1 MAIPKAIVNGD
12 SFIRLSLVLLVVI
25 FLFYIDFFANPVYAQ
40 GNKMGAQVW
49 TDTEN
54 NVRII
59 FNYSPAN
66 PVVNT
71 PTDLEFSVR
80 NLQTGDQLKNLTVGV
95 VILTNTSG
103 HERTFKFNN
112 IYARN
117 GDFSV
122 KYQFPDLG
130 IYQVVTRVTSNSPLA
145 IILASFRVIV
155 LPETSFL
162 SNITIAAIVT
172 VIVAGIAYFVS
183 TKQRHLFRNKT
194 RVSILVASISSLL
207 SVYFF
212 LSLNA
217 FPHLYVTLPN
227 LRPMPMINNVSLS
240 SSIIHQGKSFY
251 MSLSGTNNGDSADI
265 QTISLGFP
273 NLTSTDS
280 FVQIRQSDFSQKPIL
295 IKKDEMIG
303 SDYQGTKNLVSA
315 RYPSIEAFSRPWH
328 SHVTHHLQLEVKPTS
343 VGPFVIVLKS
353 VALPHLNEFAHYP
366 LDGLRDYQNEYVKV
380 YSVLVVRDRS

>member
-1 MAIPKAIVNGD
+1 MWN
-12 SFIRLSLVLLVVI
+12 
-25 FLFYIDFFANPVYAQ
+25 
-40 GNKMGAQVW
+40 
-49 TDTEN
+49 DTEN

-59 FNYSPAN
+59 FNFSPAN

-80 NLQTGDQLKNLTVGV
+80 NLQTNDHLKNLTAGV

-112 IYARN
+112 IYSRN

-122 KYQFPDLG
+122 KYLFPDLG
-130 IYQVVTRVTSNSPLA
+130 IYQVVTRVNSNSPLA
-145 IILASFRVIV
+145 IILASFRVTV

-162 SNITIAAIVT
+162 SNITIAVIVT
-172 VIVAGIAYFVS
+172 AIVAGIAYFVS

-212 LSLNA
+212 LSLYA

-240 SSIIHQGKSFY
+240 SSVIHKGNSFY

-273 NLTSTDS
+273 NLTSTDG
-280 FVQIRQSDFSQKPIL
+280 FVQIRQSDFNQKPIL
-295 IKKDEMIG
+295 IKKDEMVG

-328 SHVTHHLQLEVKPTS
+328 SHVTHHLQLEVRPTS
-343 VGPFVIVLKS
+343 VGLFVIVLKS

-366 LDGLRDYQNEYVKV
+366 LDGLRDYQNEFVKV

>member
-1 MAIPKAIVNGD
+1 MGISKAIANSD
-12 SFIRLSLVLLVVI
+12 SFIRLSFVLLVVI
-25 FLFYIDFFANPVYAQ
+25 LLLYIDSFANPVYAQ
-40 GNKMGAQVW
+40 GDKTGTQVW

-71 PTDLEFSVR
+71 PTDLKFSVS

-95 VILTNTSG
+95 VIFTNISG

-112 IYARN
+112 IYSRN

-122 KYQFPDLG
+122 KYLFPDLG
-130 IYQVVTRVTSNSPLA
+130 LYQVVIRVNSNSPLEVT
-145 IILASFRVIV
+145 LASFRVIV

-162 SNITIAAIVT
+162 SNITIAVIATI
-172 VIVAGIAYFVS
+172 IVAGIAYFVS
-183 TKQRHLFRNKT
+183 TKQRHVFRNKT
-194 RVSILVASISSLL
+194 RVSILITSISSLL

-212 LSLNA
+212 LSLYA

-251 MSLSGTNNGDSADI
+251 ISLSGTNNGDSADI

-273 NLTSTDS
+273 NLTSTDG
-280 FVQIRQSDFSQKPIL
+280 FVQIRQSDFNQKPIL
-295 IKKDEMIG
+295 IKKDEMVG
-303 SDYQGTKNLVSA
+303 SDYQGTKNQVSA

-328 SHVTHHLQLEVKPTS
+328 SQVTHYLQLEVKPTS
-343 VGPFVIVLKS
+343 IGRFVIVLKS

-366 LDGLRDYQNEYVKV
+366 LDGLKDYQNEYVKV
-380 YSVLVVRDRS
+380 YSVLVVKDRS